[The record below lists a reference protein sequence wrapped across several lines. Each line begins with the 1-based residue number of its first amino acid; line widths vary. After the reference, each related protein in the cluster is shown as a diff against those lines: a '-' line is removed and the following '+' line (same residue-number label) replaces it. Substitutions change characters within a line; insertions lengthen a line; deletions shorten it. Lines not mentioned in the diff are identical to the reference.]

1 MNRSFRLVWN
11 AALGL
16 WMVASELA
24 KGKTKTK
31 TFNRSSRLGARSTG
45 ANCLLLAAIGLMPLS
60 NLMAETAIWDDSG
73 SGSWDDANNWL
84 VGEDALPALPST
96 LDSVYINEGTANIG
110 AFETTYKL
118 YIGSGTVNVS
128 GSDSSLT
135 LGLNVYVG
143 YEGNGELNISDG
155 ATLDVNYGLYI
166 GVHEGSSGTINVS
179 GNDSSLIVNDEVAV
193 GYRDTGELNISD
205 GATLDVNNDLY
216 VGKQGGSSG
225 TVNVS
230 GSDSSLTVGSE
241 LYVGYYGTGELNVSD
256 GATVET
262 TDELYVGKKAGSSG
276 TVNLS
281 GSDSSLT
288 VDSDLYVGDDGTGE
302 LNISDGATVDA
313 NAYLYVGKDFGSS
326 GTVNVSGSDSSLTV
340 DSDLYVGYEGTGE
353 LNISDGATV
362 DANAYLNVGKEED
375 SSGTVNVSG
384 SGTTLII
391 TEAIFIGDEGQAS
404 LVLSDGATLVAAY
417 IYIGLDDGSSGTVN
431 VSGSG
436 TTLTTEDITIGNQGQ
451 GSLVLSDGAEIK
463 VTDYD
468 VIIAGDEESIGTF
481 SIGAAE
487 GETATA
493 AGTLTLSDGVVI
505 EFYDGMGSLVFN
517 HTEENYIFDADIEN
531 YISDPTDTSASYD
544 NSLIALYAGT
554 TSFTGDLTGYL
565 GKMTVD
571 GGTLSIADG
580 DTLEIGGDYTQT
592 SAGVLKVGASSNSN
606 YGKLAVAGTATFAAN
621 SAIAVD
627 VASANSLAVDGTLSS
642 VVSADTLEASTFSV
656 TDNSA
661 LFDFSAVVNDDTVD
675 LVIVQGT
682 TDSTDSSNVTS
693 VTRYVTEQGH
703 ASSMGAAAM
712 LDTFVSGGTTGTDMD
727 NVVTALGQLSTGVE
741 VSNAVAQTLP
751 LLQGATNQVSASVTQ
766 TTSRVIQ
773 TRQAVTSG
781 TSSGDGFITDKQG
794 WVKVI
799 GSSAKQDELNG
810 SSGFES
816 KSYGV
821 IGGIDGEMNANSSMG
836 IALSYVDSSIE
847 STSTSSYNSAEIDSY
862 QVAFYGQ
869 YALGANY
876 HNVDVSWQADL
887 GLNQTEGFRDI
898 TFMNREADSSYDSYA
913 GHVGAGVGRIFSVAA
928 STALVPS
935 LRADYYYVHN
945 ESYTESGAGALNLEV
960 ESSNAEDF
968 ILTLQGDL
976 QHEMNDQLFI
986 SASLGI
992 GYDMMNDAA
1001 SLTASYVGGGTTFT
1015 TAGLEQSPW
1024 IVTTGLAM
1032 NYSVNDTTQI
1042 TASYDVQGREGFL
1055 NQTASAK
1062 VKWLF

>member
-16 WMVASELA
+16 WVVASELVKGKSKAKNHSSVCKLKSTFA
-24 KGKTKTK
+24 KGLFSAGVGFISLPVVAIDLTWVGGE
-31 TFNRSSRLGARSTG
+31 NGAWDELSSWDTG
-45 ANCLLLAAIGLMPLS
+45 SLPTENDDVDINSGTAAITS
-60 NLMAETAIWDDSG
+60 EAEANAIDVGHDASSSG
-73 SGSWDDANNWL
+73 SLIITGI
-84 VGEDALPALPST
+84 GST
-96 LDSVYINEGTANIG
+96 LSANGEI
-110 AFETTYKL
+110 
-118 YIGSGTVNVS
+118 V
-128 GSDSSLT
+128 
-135 LGLNVYVG
+135 VG
-143 YEGNGELNISDG
+143 YEGEGSLEISDG
-155 ATLDVNYGLYI
+155 ARVEVGSDEKISIASELGSI
-166 GVHEGSSGTINVS
+166 GRVIVTGVGSA
-179 GNDSSLIVNDEVAV
+179 LIGDE
-193 GYRDTGELNISD
+193 Y
-205 GATLDVNNDLY
+205 LY
-216 VGKQGGSSG
+216 VGMGGEG
-225 TVNVS
+225 T
-230 GSDSSLTVGSE
+230 LE
-241 LYVGYYGTGELNVSD
+241 VSD
-256 GATVET
+256 GATVEVDRLT
-262 TDELYVGKKAGSSG
+262 ILGSGSSLG
-276 TVNLS
+276 SISSSSTVN
-281 GSDSSLT
+281 
-288 VDSDLYVGDDGTGE
+288 
-302 LNISDGATVDA
+302 
-313 NAYLYVGKDFGSS
+313 
-326 GTVNVSGSDSSLTV
+326 
-340 DSDLYVGYEGTGE
+340 
-353 LNISDGATV
+353 
-362 DANAYLNVGKEED
+362 
-375 SSGTVNVSG
+375 
-384 SGTTLII
+384 
-391 TEAIFIGDEGQAS
+391 
-404 LVLSDGATLVAAY
+404 
-417 IYIGLDDGSSGTVN
+417 
-431 VSGSG
+431 
-436 TTLTTEDITIGNQGQ
+436 
-451 GSLVLSDGAEIK
+451 
-463 VTDYD
+463 
-468 VIIAGDEESIGTF
+468 
-481 SIGAAE
+481 IGAAE
-487 GETATA
+487 GETAVA
-493 AGTLTLSDGVVI
+493 SGALLADYI
-505 EFYDGMGSLVFN
+505 EFDGAATSLIFN
-517 HTEENYIFDADIEN
+517 HTDTDYELTADLNDAPG
-531 YISDPTDTSASYD
+531 SGRVF
-544 NSLIALYAGT
+544 LYAGT
-554 TSFTGDLTGYL
+554 TSFTGDLTSFYGT
-565 GKMTVD
+565 MTVD
-571 GGTLSIADG
+571 GGTLYIAAG
-580 DTLEIGGDYTQT
+580 KTLELRGNYMQT

-1032 NYSVNDTTQI
+1032 NYSVNDTAQI

-1055 NQTASAK
+1055 NQTVSAK

>member
-11 AALGL
+11 ATQGL
-16 WMVASELA
+16 WVVASELA
-24 KGKTKTK
+24 KGKSKAK
-31 TFNRSSRLGARSTG
+31 NHSSVCKLKSTFAKGLFSAGVGFISLPVVAIDLTWVGGENGAWDELSSWDTGSLPTEYDDVEINSGTATITSEAEANSISVATDTGSSGNMIVEGSVSSISTG
-45 ANCLLLAAIGLMPLS
+45 TMYVGRYGEGSLEATNG
-60 NLMAETAIWDDSG
+60 AE
-73 SGSWDDANNWL
+73 L
-84 VGEDALPALPST
+84 EVGT
-96 LDSVYINEGTANIG
+96 LNIG
-110 AFETTYKL
+110 F
-118 YIGSGTVNVS
+118 GSTSTGDVSVS
-128 GSDSSLT
+128 GSDTIVSAESISIGSYGEGALSVTDGAVVEVNAQLSIGYRSGGFGSMLISGGGSTVSAEIIIMGLSS
-135 LGLNVYVG
+135 GS
-143 YEGNGELNISDG
+143 EGELSVTGGAELAADEIYIGQAGSAIGQAGSAIVSVSGDSSSLNISKIILGNSGDG
-155 ATLDVNYGLYI
+155 TLQVSD
-166 GVHEGSSGTINVS
+166 GSSIVT
-179 GNDSSLIVNDEVAV
+179 DLIAI
-193 GYRDTGELNISD
+193 GYRDDS
-205 GATLDVNNDLY
+205 
-216 VGKQGGSSG
+216 VG
-225 TVNVS
+225 
-230 GSDSSLTVGSE
+230 
-241 LYVGYYGTGELNVSD
+241 
-256 GATVET
+256 
-262 TDELYVGKKAGSSG
+262 
-276 TVNLS
+276 
-281 GSDSSLT
+281 
-288 VDSDLYVGDDGTGE
+288 
-302 LNISDGATVDA
+302 IM
-313 NAYLYVGKDFGSS
+313 
-326 GTVNVSGSDSSLTV
+326 
-340 DSDLYVGYEGTGE
+340 
-353 LNISDGATV
+353 
-362 DANAYLNVGKEED
+362 
-375 SSGTVNVSG
+375 NVSG
-384 SGTTLII
+384 SGTTVNVDGNIAVGEYGEGLLSVSD
-391 TEAIFIGDEGQAS
+391 EASVVVD
-404 LVLSDGATLVAAY
+404 TL
-417 IYIGLDDGSSGTVN
+417 YIGKYSDSVGTVN
-431 VSGSG
+431 
-436 TTLTTEDITIGNQGQ
+436 
-451 GSLVLSDGAEIK
+451 
-463 VTDYD
+463 
-468 VIIAGDEESIGTF
+468 
-481 SIGAAE
+481 IGAAE
-487 GETATA
+487 GETAVDSGSMLANTIKF
-493 AGTLTLSDGVVI
+493 GTGTGD
-505 EFYDGMGSLVFN
+505 LVFN
-517 HTEENYIFDADIEN
+517 HTDTDYELTADLDDYYGN
-531 YISDPTDTSASYD
+531 GRV
-544 NSLIALYAGT
+544 SLLSGT
-554 TSFTGDLTGYL
+554 TSFTGDLTDYSGI
-565 GKMTVD
+565 MTVD
-571 GGTLSIADG
+571 GGTLRIASG
-580 DTLEIGGDYTQT
+580 KTLELGGSYTQT
-592 SAGVLKVGASSNSN
+592 SSGVLKVGASSNSN
-606 YGKLAVAGTATFAAN
+606 YGKLVVAGTATFTAN
-621 SAIAVD
+621 SVIAVD

-682 TDSTDSSNVTS
+682 TDSTDSTDSSNVTS

>member
-60 NLMAETAIWDDSG
+60 NLMAETAIWDYSG
-73 SGSWDDANNWL
+73 SGSWDD
-84 VGEDALPALPST
+84 
-96 LDSVYINEGTANIG
+96 
-110 AFETTYKL
+110 
-118 YIGSGTVNVS
+118 VS
-128 GSDSSLT
+128 GEF
-135 LGLNVYVG
+135 VVG
-143 YEGNGELNISDG
+143 YLGIGELNISDG
-155 ATLDVNYGLYI
+155 ATLVVNDDLYVGRYG
-166 GVHEGSSGTINVS
+166 GSSGTVNVS
-179 GNDSSLIVNDEVAV
+179 GNDSSLIVNDEVVV
-193 GYRDTGELNISD
+193 GYIGTGELNISD
-205 GATLDVNNDLY
+205 GATLDVNGEF
-216 VGKQGGSSG
+216 V
-225 TVNVS
+225 
-230 GSDSSLTVGSE
+230 
-241 LYVGYYGTGELNVSD
+241 VGY
-256 GATVET
+256 
-262 TDELYVGKKAGSSG
+262 K
-276 TVNLS
+276 
-281 GSDSSLT
+281 
-288 VDSDLYVGDDGTGE
+288 GTGE
-302 LNISDGATVDA
+302 LNISDGATLDVSND
-313 NAYLYVGKDFGSS
+313 LYVGENEGSS
-326 GTVNVSGSDSSLTV
+326 GTINVSGSDSSFVGL
-340 DSDLYVGYEGTGE
+340 DIYVGSEGAGE
-353 LNISDGATV
+353 LNISDGATLV
-362 DANAYLNVGKEED
+362 ADYIVIGGSEG

-384 SGTTLII
+384 SGTTL
-391 TEAIFIGDEGQAS
+391 TAEGFSIGWEGQSS
-404 LVLSDGATLVAAY
+404 LVLSDGATLVAD
-417 IYIGLDDGSSGTVN
+417 YIGIGYIEGSSGTVN

-436 TTLTTEDITIGNQGQ
+436 TTLTTEDILIGYEGQ
-451 GSLVLSDGAEIK
+451 ASLVLSDGAEIK
-463 VTDYD
+463 VTTYD
-468 VIIAGDEESIGTF
+468 VWIADDEESIGTF
-481 SIGAAE
+481 SIGAAK

-505 EFYDGMGSLVFN
+505 AFAEGTGSLVFN

-554 TSFTGDLTGYL
+554 TSFTGDLTEYY

-606 YGKLAVAGTATFAAN
+606 YGKLAGAGTATFAAN

-627 VASANSLAVDGTLSS
+627 VASANSLAVDGSLSS

-682 TDSTDSSNVTS
+682 TDSTDSTDSSNVTS

-727 NVVTALGQLSTGVE
+727 YVVTALGQLSTGVE

-913 GHVGAGVGRIFSVAA
+913 GHVGAGVGRVFSVAA